1 MQYEHHGLVHEF
13 PEHREKIHTLKMS
26 NDHFKKLFDEYHKLD
41 KEVFRVENDIDPKS
55 DITLENLKKQRLA
68 LKDEL
73 FQMLKNGK

>member
-13 PEHREKIHTLKMS
+13 PEYRKKIHTLKMS